1 MDTAVHC
8 LQSQFII
15 FGKNEIR
22 VSSCPTGQVCFSG
35 RKFLLKNN
43 FQNAFAKRI
52 GNNTNFSLSK
62 KSAINAD
69 FFDRLKGLCVLQ
81 SPFFNKINPLGI
93 CETALWAVKCLRMF
107 IKRKTADLRN
117 HLAQQ
122 LRVFQHGARAQVVLV
137 ERLAIVV
144 RHEERRLQD
153 FEQCFFANV
162 GIEIVDEHARVGV
175 AAGVDIQVYAELFA
189 LRDGR
194 NYRENKSAGLP

>member
-1 MDTAVHC
+1 M
-8 LQSQFII
+8 
-15 FGKNEIR
+15 
-22 VSSCPTGQVCFSG
+22 
-35 RKFLLKNN
+35 
-43 FQNAFAKRI
+43 
-52 GNNTNFSLSK
+52 
-62 KSAINAD
+62 
-69 FFDRLKGLCVLQ
+69 Q
-81 SPFFNKINPLGI
+81 SPFFNKINPPGI
-93 CETALWAVKCLRMF
+93 CETALWAVKCLRTF
-107 IKRKTADLRN
+107 IKRKTAGLRN

-162 GIEIVDEHARVGV
+162 GIGIVDDTHERL

-194 NYRENKSAGLP
+194 NCRENKSAGLP

>member
-1 MDTAVHC
+1 M
-8 LQSQFII
+8 
-15 FGKNEIR
+15 
-22 VSSCPTGQVCFSG
+22 
-35 RKFLLKNN
+35 
-43 FQNAFAKRI
+43 
-52 GNNTNFSLSK
+52 
-62 KSAINAD
+62 
-69 FFDRLKGLCVLQ
+69 Q

-93 CETALWAVKCLRMF
+93 CETALWAVKRLRTF

-144 RHEERRLQD
+144 RHDERRLQD

-162 GIEIVDEHARVGV
+162 GIGIVDKHARVDV
-175 AAGVDIQVYAELFA
+175 AGVDIQVYAELFA

>member
-1 MDTAVHC
+1 M
-8 LQSQFII
+8 
-15 FGKNEIR
+15 
-22 VSSCPTGQVCFSG
+22 
-35 RKFLLKNN
+35 
-43 FQNAFAKRI
+43 
-52 GNNTNFSLSK
+52 
-62 KSAINAD
+62 
-69 FFDRLKGLCVLQ
+69 Q

-93 CETALWAVKCLRMF
+93 CETALWTIKCLRMF

-137 ERLAIVV
+137 ERLTIVV

-162 GIEIVDEHARVGV
+162 GIGIVDKHARVDV
-175 AAGVDIQVYAELFA
+175 AGVDIQVYAELFA
-189 LRDGR
+189 LRNGG

>member
-1 MDTAVHC
+1 M
-8 LQSQFII
+8 
-15 FGKNEIR
+15 
-22 VSSCPTGQVCFSG
+22 
-35 RKFLLKNN
+35 
-43 FQNAFAKRI
+43 
-52 GNNTNFSLSK
+52 
-62 KSAINAD
+62 
-69 FFDRLKGLCVLQ
+69 Q
-81 SPFFNKINPLGI
+81 SPFFNKINPMGI

-162 GIEIVDEHARVGV
+162 GIGIVDEHARVGV
-175 AAGVDIQVYAELFA
+175 TGVDIQVYAELFA

>member
-1 MDTAVHC
+1 
-8 LQSQFII
+8 
-15 FGKNEIR
+15 
-22 VSSCPTGQVCFSG
+22 
-35 RKFLLKNN
+35 
-43 FQNAFAKRI
+43 
-52 GNNTNFSLSK
+52 
-62 KSAINAD
+62 
-69 FFDRLKGLCVLQ
+69 
-81 SPFFNKINPLGI
+81 
-93 CETALWAVKCLRMF
+93 MF
-107 IKRKTADLRN
+107 IKRKTTDLRN

-153 FEQCFFANV
+153 FEQCFFADV
-162 GIEIVDEHARVGV
+162 GIGIVDEHARVGV

>member
-35 RKFLLKNN
+35 REFLLKNN

-62 KSAINAD
+62 KSAFIAD

-93 CETALWAVKCLRMF
+93 CETTLWAVKCLRMF
-107 IKRKTADLRN
+107 IKRETAGLRN

-162 GIEIVDEHARVGV
+162 GIGIVDEHAR
-175 AAGVDIQVYAELFA
+175 AARRGVDIQVYAEIFA

>member
-1 MDTAVHC
+1 M
-8 LQSQFII
+8 
-15 FGKNEIR
+15 
-22 VSSCPTGQVCFSG
+22 
-35 RKFLLKNN
+35 
-43 FQNAFAKRI
+43 
-52 GNNTNFSLSK
+52 
-62 KSAINAD
+62 
-69 FFDRLKGLCVLQ
+69 Q
-81 SPFFNKINPLGI
+81 SPFFNKINPLEI

-162 GIEIVDEHARVGV
+162 GIGIVDEHAR
-175 AAGVDIQVYAELFA
+175 AARRRCRYTGIRRA
-189 LRDGR
+189 LCP
-194 NYRENKSAGLP
+194 A

>member
-1 MDTAVHC
+1 M
-8 LQSQFII
+8 
-15 FGKNEIR
+15 
-22 VSSCPTGQVCFSG
+22 
-35 RKFLLKNN
+35 
-43 FQNAFAKRI
+43 
-52 GNNTNFSLSK
+52 
-62 KSAINAD
+62 
-69 FFDRLKGLCVLQ
+69 Q

-93 CETALWAVKCLRMF
+93 CETALYAVKCLRMF

-153 FEQCFFANV
+153 FEKCFFANV
-162 GIEIVDEHARVGV
+162 GIGIVDEHARVGV
-175 AAGVDIQVYAELFA
+175 TGVDIQVYAELFA

>member
-1 MDTAVHC
+1 M
-8 LQSQFII
+8 
-15 FGKNEIR
+15 
-22 VSSCPTGQVCFSG
+22 
-35 RKFLLKNN
+35 
-43 FQNAFAKRI
+43 
-52 GNNTNFSLSK
+52 
-62 KSAINAD
+62 
-69 FFDRLKGLCVLQ
+69 Q

-93 CETALWAVKCLRMF
+93 CVTALWTIKCLRMF

-137 ERLAIVV
+137 ERLTIVV

-162 GIEIVDEHARVGV
+162 GIGIVDKHARVDV
-175 AAGVDIQVYAELFA
+175 AGVDIQVYAELFA
-189 LRDGR
+189 LRNGR

>member
-1 MDTAVHC
+1 M
-8 LQSQFII
+8 
-15 FGKNEIR
+15 
-22 VSSCPTGQVCFSG
+22 
-35 RKFLLKNN
+35 
-43 FQNAFAKRI
+43 
-52 GNNTNFSLSK
+52 
-62 KSAINAD
+62 
-69 FFDRLKGLCVLQ
+69 Q

-93 CETALWAVKCLRMF
+93 CETALWAVKCLRTF

-137 ERLAIVV
+137 ERPAIVV

-162 GIEIVDEHARVGV
+162 GIGIVDEHARVDV
-175 AAGVDIQVYAELFA
+175 AGVDIQVYAELFA

>member
-1 MDTAVHC
+1 M
-8 LQSQFII
+8 
-15 FGKNEIR
+15 
-22 VSSCPTGQVCFSG
+22 
-35 RKFLLKNN
+35 
-43 FQNAFAKRI
+43 
-52 GNNTNFSLSK
+52 
-62 KSAINAD
+62 
-69 FFDRLKGLCVLQ
+69 Q
-81 SPFFNKINPLGI
+81 SPFFNKINPLEI

-162 GIEIVDEHARVGV
+162 GIGIVDKHARVDV
-175 AAGVDIQVYAELFA
+175 AGVDIQVYAELFA

>member
-1 MDTAVHC
+1 M
-8 LQSQFII
+8 
-15 FGKNEIR
+15 
-22 VSSCPTGQVCFSG
+22 
-35 RKFLLKNN
+35 
-43 FQNAFAKRI
+43 
-52 GNNTNFSLSK
+52 
-62 KSAINAD
+62 
-69 FFDRLKGLCVLQ
+69 
-81 SPFFNKINPLGI
+81 GI

-107 IKRKTADLRN
+107 IKRKAADLRN

-162 GIEIVDEHARVGV
+162 GIGIVDEHARVGV

>member
-1 MDTAVHC
+1 M
-8 LQSQFII
+8 
-15 FGKNEIR
+15 
-22 VSSCPTGQVCFSG
+22 
-35 RKFLLKNN
+35 
-43 FQNAFAKRI
+43 
-52 GNNTNFSLSK
+52 
-62 KSAINAD
+62 
-69 FFDRLKGLCVLQ
+69 Q

-93 CETALWAVKCLRMF
+93 CETALWAVKCLRTF

-122 LRVFQHGARAQVVLV
+122 LRVFQYGARAQVVLV

-162 GIEIVDEHARVGV
+162 GIGIVDEHARVGV
-175 AAGVDIQVYAELFA
+175 AVGVDIQVYAELFA
-189 LRDGR
+189 LRNGR

>member
-1 MDTAVHC
+1 M
-8 LQSQFII
+8 
-15 FGKNEIR
+15 
-22 VSSCPTGQVCFSG
+22 
-35 RKFLLKNN
+35 
-43 FQNAFAKRI
+43 
-52 GNNTNFSLSK
+52 
-62 KSAINAD
+62 
-69 FFDRLKGLCVLQ
+69 Q

-93 CETALWAVKCLRMF
+93 CETALWAVKCLRTF
-107 IKRKTADLRN
+107 IKRKTAGLRN

-122 LRVFQHGARAQVVLV
+122 LRVFQHGARAQVVLI

-162 GIEIVDEHARVGV
+162 GIGIVDEHARVGV
-175 AAGVDIQVYAELFA
+175 TGVDIQVYAELFA

>member
-1 MDTAVHC
+1 M
-8 LQSQFII
+8 
-15 FGKNEIR
+15 
-22 VSSCPTGQVCFSG
+22 
-35 RKFLLKNN
+35 
-43 FQNAFAKRI
+43 
-52 GNNTNFSLSK
+52 
-62 KSAINAD
+62 
-69 FFDRLKGLCVLQ
+69 Q

-162 GIEIVDEHARVGV
+162 GIGIVDEHARVGV
-175 AAGVDIQVYAELFA
+175 TGVDIQVYAELFA

>member
-1 MDTAVHC
+1 M
-8 LQSQFII
+8 
-15 FGKNEIR
+15 
-22 VSSCPTGQVCFSG
+22 
-35 RKFLLKNN
+35 
-43 FQNAFAKRI
+43 
-52 GNNTNFSLSK
+52 
-62 KSAINAD
+62 
-69 FFDRLKGLCVLQ
+69 Q
-81 SPFFNKINPLGI
+81 SPFFNKINPFGI

-122 LRVFQHGARAQVVLV
+122 LQVFQHGARAQVVLV

-162 GIEIVDEHARVGV
+162 GIGIVDEHARVGV
-175 AAGVDIQVYAELFA
+175 AGVDIQVYAELFA

>member
-1 MDTAVHC
+1 M
-8 LQSQFII
+8 
-15 FGKNEIR
+15 
-22 VSSCPTGQVCFSG
+22 
-35 RKFLLKNN
+35 
-43 FQNAFAKRI
+43 
-52 GNNTNFSLSK
+52 
-62 KSAINAD
+62 
-69 FFDRLKGLCVLQ
+69 Q
-81 SPFFNKINPLGI
+81 SPFFNRINPLEI
-93 CETALWAVKCLRMF
+93 CETALWAVKCLKTF

-137 ERLAIVV
+137 ERPAIAV

-162 GIEIVDEHARVGV
+162 GIGIVDEHARVGV